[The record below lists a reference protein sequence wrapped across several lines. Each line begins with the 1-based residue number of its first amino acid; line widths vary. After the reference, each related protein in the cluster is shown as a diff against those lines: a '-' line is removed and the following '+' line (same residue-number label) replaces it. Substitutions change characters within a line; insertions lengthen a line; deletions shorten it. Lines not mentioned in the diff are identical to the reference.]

1 LIWHRAG
8 RRKLPSGSTAGQ
20 QRIKWGFFEARVQQ
34 LKADVENVESFPH
47 SSREYPFSYI
57 IQSAVNNYYG
67 PSGRAGRLV
76 NEHSDSQNGSV
87 QVKSKNQSDRI
98 APVT

>member
-47 SSREYPFSYI
+47 STFSYI
-57 IQSAVNNYYG
+57 IQRTVNNYYG

-87 QVKSKNQSDRI
+87 QV
-98 APVT
+98 